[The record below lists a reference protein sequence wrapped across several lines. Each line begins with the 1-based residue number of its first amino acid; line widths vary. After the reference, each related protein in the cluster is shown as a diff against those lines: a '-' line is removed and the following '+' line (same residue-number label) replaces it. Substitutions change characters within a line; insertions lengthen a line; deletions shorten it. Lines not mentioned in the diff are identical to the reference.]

1 MRPSRVRPRGTFSAA
16 TLGCRAAIAAR
27 CRATFTEAGE
37 MAEEAGESGGVT
49 GDGKIGGPRPR
60 WQRKRRALRRSP
72 LDRVI
77 NPRGEKRW
85 GGGAK
90 REPHPAARAE
100 PFSYPCR

>member
-1 MRPSRVRPRGTFSAA
+1 
-16 TLGCRAAIAAR
+16 
-27 CRATFTEAGE
+27 

-77 NPRGEKRW
+77 NPRGEKRFW
-85 GGGAK
+85 GGKA
-90 REPHPAARAE
+90 
-100 PFSYPCR
+100 